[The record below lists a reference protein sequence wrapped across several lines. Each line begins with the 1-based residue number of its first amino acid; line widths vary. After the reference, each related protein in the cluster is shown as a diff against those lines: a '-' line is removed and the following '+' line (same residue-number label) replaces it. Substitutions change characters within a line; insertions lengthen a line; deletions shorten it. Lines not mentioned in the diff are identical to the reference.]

1 MPRVSEIKLI
11 RGDTTL
17 DLSQKAEKVSGD
29 LYQKL
34 IETPLQIFEF
44 DPADPGKSDPRQKIV
59 VPTVSSLLRSWY
71 FFNFLTVPL

>member
-1 MPRVSEIKLI
+1 
-11 RGDTTL
+11 
-17 DLSQKAEKVSGD
+17 